1 MKPGQKSENIYF
13 FIFYFLDVECVF
25 ILRLENDKLLV
36 IIAPRFVHEN
46 SIFHFLVSLIFFP
59 FVIKVHRTHV
69 CKKIQ
74 SQV

>member
-36 IIAPRFVHEN
+36 IIAPCFVHETQYFT
-46 SIFHFLVSLIFFP
+46 SSFP
-59 FVIKVHRTHV
+59 
-69 CKKIQ
+69 
-74 SQV
+74 